1 MPSHPAGVAITHWST
16 TMPDKNVSLDIRYVR
31 AEPGDGFTDVGVI
44 NGRNYCYKYTG
55 GDDGAGGVTHTIG
68 EGNAKITV
76 TLRADPRY
84 RIASVSFVDDKSDEP
99 QLRGEPTNELEHV
112 IHNRN
117 TKAINAHYKVQIRDT
132 GNGGAMILCDPP
144 IVNKT

>member
-1 MPSHPAGVAITHWST
+1 
-16 TMPDKNVSLDIRYVR
+16 MPDKSVSLDIRYVP
-31 AEPGDGFTDVGVI
+31 AEPGDGFIDVGAI

-76 TLRADPRY
+76 TLAADPRY
-84 RIASVSFVDDKSDEP
+84 RIDSITFVDDKNDDV
-99 QLRGEPTNELEHV
+99 QLSAHPKHDLLHE

-117 TKAINAHYKVQIRDT
+117 TKTINAHYKVKVRDT
-132 GNGGAMILCDPP
+132 GNGGAIIPCDPP
-144 IVNKT
+144 IRNKMPGT